1 VWRGVIVGTLR
12 IQPAP
17 ERRADV
23 LEVLRTI
30 QGPVKAEP
38 GCLSFHIY
46 EEKDDPQQAIVLVER
61 WASEESLQAHIRSE
75 AYRRVLGAIEL
86 SGAPPEVCF
95 DYVTASEGMEL
106 IERSRRPLGTVDEKG
121 AKS

>member
-23 LEVLRTI
+23 LEVFRTI
-30 QGPVKAEP
+30 QGPVKAQP
-38 GCLSFHIY
+38 GCLSCHIY
-46 EEKDDPQQAIVLVER
+46 EEQDPQQAIVLVER
-61 WASEESLQAHIRSE
+61 WESEEALQTHIRSH
-75 AYRRVLGAIEL
+75 AYRRVLEAIEL
-86 SGAPPEVCF
+86 SGAPPEVRF